1 MAVSHWVH
9 LLVHAGNLLNL
20 VWVKLTRHLIS
31 VLRVLDLKM
40 ILARRII
47 LLEHEVLLLVLILE
61 SLLPLHRQL

>member
-1 MAVSHWVH
+1 M
-9 LLVHAGNLLNL
+9 
-20 VWVKLTRHLIS
+20 VWIKLTRHLIS